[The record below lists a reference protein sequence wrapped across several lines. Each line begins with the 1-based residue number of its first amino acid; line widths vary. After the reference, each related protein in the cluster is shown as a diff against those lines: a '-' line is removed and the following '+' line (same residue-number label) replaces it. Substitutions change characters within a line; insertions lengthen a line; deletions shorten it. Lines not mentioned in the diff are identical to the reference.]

1 MRVNEDPRQFNNW
14 IDAVV
19 RIFRFLNSA
28 FLSIDL
34 LSDKISTESSSGSV
48 PAPFLQKTA
57 TQISYP
63 DGTVLQG
70 WKLTGGMLLT
80 GSNIYS
86 EVQGTLTVGS
96 YDGDPSNAGFY
107 IAYDLRGSV
116 KAIESAAPNN
126 FDVINAFGSGADMQ
140 DTTTGALVKSD
151 YMGISLDDDDVSKD
165 GVYIISLKAAGG
177 NANPC
182 EAEVFY
188 QFEFLCYS
196 EVTPQLS

>member
-1 MRVNEDPRQFNNW
+1 MRINEDPRQYNNW

-28 FLSIDL
+28 FFSIDL
-34 LSDKISTESSSGSV
+34 LADKISTESSSGSI

-57 TQISYP
+57 TQINYP

-80 GSNIYS
+80 GANIYS
-86 EVQGTLTVGS
+86 EVQGTIRIDSPDKGVT
-96 YDGDPSNAGFY
+96 PAGFY

-116 KAIESAAPNN
+116 KAVETAAPNE
-126 FDVINAFGSGADMQ
+126 FDVINSFGSGADMQ

-151 YMGISLDDDDVSKD
+151 YMGVSLDDDYN
-165 GVYIISLKAAGG
+165 GEYIISLKAAGG

>member
-1 MRVNEDPRQFNNW
+1 MRINEDPRQFNNW

-19 RIFRFLNSA
+19 RIFRYLNSA
-28 FLSIDL
+28 FFSIDL
-34 LSDKISTESSSGSV
+34 LADKISTESSSGSV

-96 YDGDPSNAGFY
+96 YDANPANAGFY

-116 KAIESAAPNN
+116 KAIETAAPNT
-126 FDVINAFGSGADMQ
+126 FDVINSFGSGADMQ

-151 YMGISLDDDDVSKD
+151 YMGVSLDDD
-165 GVYIISLKAAGG
+165 GNGEYIISLKAAGG